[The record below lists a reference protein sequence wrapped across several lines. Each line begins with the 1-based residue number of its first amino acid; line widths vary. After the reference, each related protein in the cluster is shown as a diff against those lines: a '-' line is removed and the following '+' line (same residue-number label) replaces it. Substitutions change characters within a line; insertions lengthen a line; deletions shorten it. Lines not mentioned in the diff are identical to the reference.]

1 MANADEIMRQA
12 QQRHDL
18 RRTRDK
24 RAYSHVSYTVIPSG
38 CLPQSL
44 TQVRQIR
51 LLQARG
57 DGMGL
62 VQVLDGVRIGTA
74 STFMPAAFA
83 PRTPGANPQS
93 RGKML
98 ESGPVLAVAVPAST
112 PA

>member
-62 VQVLDGVRIGTA
+62 VQVLDGVRIGHGKHLHA
-74 STFMPAAFA
+74 GSLCAAH
-83 PRTPGANPQS
+83 TGANPQS

-98 ESGPVLAVAVPAST
+98 ESGPVLAVAVPST